1 MCVCGG
7 WGTVKMKTITHPH
20 PHASASQDE
29 PCERL
34 EGDLDGHA
42 EGVEVSERGRW
53 GR

>member
-1 MCVCGG
+1 
-7 WGTVKMKTITHPH
+7 MKTITHPH

-42 EGVEVSERGRW
+42 EGVGVSERGRW